1 MKKNK
6 FYFLYFILLTIFILI
21 IIFSCKNNNL
31 KRGILYSKSF
41 SDIGFEASKE
51 KAINE
56 IYFYIA
62 NQTANLIN
70 RNDYNIVA
78 FALKDDNL
86 IDFEKDAII
95 KEYKNED
102 NFFTEIKVEDF
113 NLYEKVVKSLEKMK
127 REGFVG
133 SKIRANASIE
143 ISEAARLNAYT
154 RQILIQNALKRAYES
169 LYKILL
175 ENGIDANKSAE
186 FTNNA
191 YIIEESYS
199 SNDYNVVIETEIK
212 IETNQ

>member
-6 FYFLYFILLTIFILI
+6 LYFIYFAFFTLFILTIIL
-21 IIFSCKNNNL
+21 SCKNNNL
-31 KRGILYSKSF
+31 QKGILYSKSF
-41 SDIGFEASKE
+41 SDISFEASKE

-95 KEYKNED
+95 KEYKKND

-113 NLYEKVVKSLEKMK
+113 KIYEKVIKSLEKMK

-133 SKIRANASIE
+133 STIRANASIE

-154 RQILIQNALKRAYES
+154 RQILIQNALKRAYDS

-186 FTNNA
+186 LTNKA
-191 YIIEESYS
+191 YILEESYS
-199 SNDYNVVIETEIK
+199 SKDYNVVIETEI
-212 IETNQ
+212 ETEIN

>member
-6 FYFLYFILLTIFILI
+6 LYFIYFAFFTLFILMI
-21 IIFSCKNNNL
+21 ILSCKNNNL
-31 KRGILYSKSF
+31 QKGILYSKSF
-41 SDIGFEASKE
+41 SDISFEASKE

-70 RNDYNIVA
+70 RNDYSIVA

-95 KEYKNED
+95 KEYKKDD

-113 NLYEKVVKSLEKMK
+113 KIYEKVIKSLEKMK

-133 SKIRANASIE
+133 STIRANASIE

-154 RQILIQNALKRAYES
+154 RQILIQNALKRAYDS

-186 FTNNA
+186 LTNKA
-191 YIIEESYS
+191 YILEESYS
-199 SNDYNVVIETEIK
+199 SKDYNVVIETEI
-212 IETNQ
+212 ETEIN

>member
-6 FYFLYFILLTIFILI
+6 LYFIYFAFFILFILTIIL
-21 IIFSCKNNNL
+21 SCKNNNL
-31 KRGILYSKSF
+31 QKGILYSKSF
-41 SDIGFEASKE
+41 SDISFEASKE

-95 KEYKNED
+95 KEYKKND
-102 NFFTEIKVEDF
+102 NFFTEIKVED
-113 NLYEKVVKSLEKMK
+113 LEIYKKVIKSLEKMK

-133 SKIRANASIE
+133 STIRANASIE

-154 RQILIQNALKRAYES
+154 RQILIQNALKRAYDS

-186 FTNNA
+186 LTNKA
-191 YIIEESYS
+191 YILEESYS
-199 SNDYNVVIETEIK
+199 SKDYNVVIETEI
-212 IETNQ
+212 ETEIN

>member
-6 FYFLYFILLTIFILI
+6 LYFIYFAFFILFILTIIL
-21 IIFSCKNNNL
+21 SCKNNNL
-31 KRGILYSKSF
+31 QKGILYSKSF
-41 SDIGFEASKE
+41 SDISFEASKE

-95 KEYKNED
+95 KEYKKDD

-113 NLYEKVVKSLEKMK
+113 KIYEKVIKSLEKMK

-133 SKIRANASIE
+133 STIRANASIE

-154 RQILIQNALKRAYES
+154 RQILIQNALKRAYDS

-186 FTNNA
+186 LTNKA
-191 YIIEESYS
+191 YILEESYS
-199 SNDYNVVIETEIK
+199 SKDYNVVIETEI
-212 IETNQ
+212 ETEIN

>member
-6 FYFLYFILLTIFILI
+6 LYFLYFILIILSLT

-31 KRGILYSKSF
+31 KKGILYSKSF
-41 SDIGFEASKE
+41 SDISFEASKE

-62 NQTANLIN
+62 NKTANLIN

-95 KEYKNED
+95 KEYKKDD
-102 NFFTEIKVEDF
+102 NFFTEIKIEDS
-113 NLYEKVVKSLEKMK
+113 NIYEKVIESLEKMK
-127 REGFVG
+127 KEGFVG
-133 SKIRANASIE
+133 SMIRANASIE
-143 ISEAARLNAYT
+143 ISEEARLNAYT

-175 ENGIDANKSAE
+175 ENGIDANKSAQL
-186 FTNNA
+186 TNNA
-191 YIIEESYS
+191 YILEESYS

-212 IETNQ
+212 TEID

>member
-6 FYFLYFILLTIFILI
+6 LYFIYFAFFTLFILTIIL
-21 IIFSCKNNNL
+21 SCKNNNL
-31 KRGILYSKSF
+31 QKGILYSKSF
-41 SDIGFEASKE
+41 SDISFEASKE

-95 KEYKNED
+95 KEYKKDD

-113 NLYEKVVKSLEKMK
+113 KIYEKVIKSLEKMK

-133 SKIRANASIE
+133 STIRANASIE

-154 RQILIQNALKRAYES
+154 RQILIQNALKRAYDS

-186 FTNNA
+186 LTNKA
-191 YIIEESYS
+191 YILEESYS
-199 SNDYNVVIETEIK
+199 SKDYNVVIETEI
-212 IETNQ
+212 ETEIN